1 MANMTNQLLGTKT
14 VIDALVARIA
24 VLESQVR
31 ALQGMAFEVDS
42 DNNFIPPLVE
52 IPDPEEENPG
62 D

>member
-1 MANMTNQLLGTKT
+1 MTNQLLGTKT